1 MFNKCKPQVGNNVSL
16 VKGSYKR
23 KQLQKFIFHTLKTV
37 ILKLFFS
44 IKALKSRAS
53 HFHLSVK

>member
-37 ILKLFFS
+37 ILKFFFS
-44 IKALKSRAS
+44 IKA
-53 HFHLSVK
+53 